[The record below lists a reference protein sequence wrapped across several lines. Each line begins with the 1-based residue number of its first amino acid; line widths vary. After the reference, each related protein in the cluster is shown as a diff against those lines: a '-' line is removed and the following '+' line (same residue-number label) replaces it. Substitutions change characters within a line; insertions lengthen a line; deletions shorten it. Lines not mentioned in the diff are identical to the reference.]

1 MNIVC
6 ASCKTDNGVM
16 MCPYEKSRD
25 DGVSPV
31 VGVMLMLVVTI
42 IIAAVVSAYSG
53 GLAAG
58 QKKAPTLDAT
68 ARISNDGYWGGAS
81 FFEFKTN
88 SVSDPIP
95 TKDIRMTFTWKAA
108 LDPGNTTQIIVTG
121 PNTTAGSISN
131 THYYS
136 GASGYPVE
144 GILFQSPL
152 GYGAGVNQS
161 TTISSKGPNQNY
173 YPDQMFGNYTL
184 VAGNFMRVTPVN
196 YGVTPDT
203 RFQYTTKA
211 GYYTIDTDVDPIQAV
226 LGKKWLLL
234 RSGDTVH
241 LSIMHIPSG
250 KLIFDKDIIVEG

>member
-1 MNIVC
+1 
-6 ASCKTDNGVM
+6 
-16 MCPYEKSRD
+16 MCSYEKSRD
-25 DGVSPV
+25 AGVSPV

-42 IIAAVVSAYSG
+42 IIAAVVSAYTG
-53 GLAAG
+53 GLSSG

-108 LDPGNTTQIIVTG
+108 ADPANTTQIVVTG

-131 THYYS
+131 THYYTGKS
-136 GASGYPVE
+136 YGPIY
-144 GILFQSPL
+144 FQSPL

-161 TTISSKGPNQNY
+161 TTISSKGPNSNY

-184 VAGNFMRVTPVN
+184 VAGNFMRVTPVS
-196 YGVTPDT
+196 YGATANS
-203 RFQYTTKA
+203 RFQYTDA
-211 GYYTIDTDVDPIQAV
+211 AEYYTIGTDIDPIQAV
-226 LGKKWLLL
+226 LGQKWYLL
-234 RSGDTVH
+234 RAGDTVH

-250 KLIFDKDIIVEG
+250 KLIFDKDIMVEG